1 MYHIIVETI
10 EGYNFYKKKNN
21 NISAIYYSSNEEVI
35 LFLKSRNEKV
45 INIEIFLTKNEVN
58 KIGKLSY
65 IIQEKISVF

>member
-45 INIEIFLTKNEVN
+45 INIEIFLTKN
-58 KIGKLSY
+58 K
-65 IIQEKISVF
+65 